1 MAKNMVLCFDG
12 DTHNIFNMGKI
23 FIQSVFDD
31 RTTKDVFRWIEY
43 YGHIDRT
50 IPVNDVYEVNTFK
63 LLISNTEIEIGFNKH
78 IIDEND
84 MFWYRRGVFKMKNIA
99 ESKTPN
105 VNSYIWEK
113 HTIPVSTFLGSF
125 IFKNQ
130 INCFNDN
137 SIDKMTVL
145 TKCKHLGI
153 RIPATLVTT
162 TKVELMHFM
171 AKHKKIITKSIVSP
185 SGNVVINGI
194 NYMFSAPTVLLTD
207 SDIKKIPLQ
216 FAPSLFQE
224 YVTKKYEIRS
234 FFFNEKIFSM
244 AIFSQKNKKTQIDF
258 RNYDH
263 ICPNRNVP
271 FKIPIWYEKKL
282 LSLYKQLNLKSG
294 SADIIVTPDDQFV
307 FLEINPIGQFGWLSK
322 NCNYHLE
329 KLVSK
334 HLMR

>member
-1 MAKNMVLCFDG
+1 MVLCFDG
-12 DTHNIFNMGKI
+12 DIHNIFNMGKI
-23 FIQSVFDD
+23 IIQSVFDD
-31 RTTKDVFRWIEY
+31 RTSKDVCRWIEY

-50 IPVNDVYEVNTFK
+50 IPVNDVYEVHSFK
-63 LLISNTEIEIGFNKH
+63 LLISTSEIEIGLNKH
-78 IIDEND
+78 TIDEND
-84 MFWYRRGVFKMKNIA
+84 VFWYRRGVFKMKNIA
-99 ESKTPN
+99 ESKSSN
-105 VNSYIWEK
+105 VNSYIREK
-113 HTIPVSTFLGSF
+113 QIIPVSNFLGSL

-130 INCFNDN
+130 INCFRDN
-137 SIDKMTVL
+137 SIDKMIVL
-145 TKCKHLGI
+145 TKCKQLGI
-153 RIPATLVTT
+153 RIPATLVTN
-162 TKVELMHFM
+162 TKAELMHFLT
-171 AKHKKIITKSIVSP
+171 KHEKIITKSIVSP

-194 NYMFSAPTVLLTD
+194 NYTFSAPTVLLTD
-207 SDIKKIPLQ
+207 SDIKNIPQQ

-234 FFFNEKIFSM
+234 FFFNEKLFSM
-244 AIFSQKNKKTQIDF
+244 AIFSQKNKKTQVDF

-271 FKIPIWYEKKL
+271 FKIPTWYEKKL

-322 NCNYHLE
+322 NCNYYLE

-334 HLMR
+334 HLIQ